1 MGLPT
6 ATVRLRGGDGVL
18 RVRAAVGSGP
28 IDAAC
33 KAIEQALDMEVTL
46 VDYVVHAVT
55 PGLDALGEVSV
66 RVRGADGRV
75 VHGRGADT
83 DVIVASA
90 RAYLAAVTRLAAR
103 AGGGMRTLFEK
114 VWDAHVVAE
123 EPESPAV
130 LHIDLHL
137 VHEVTSPQAFSELA
151 ARGLRVRRPDLTL
164 ATMDHSTPTTPA
176 GGDGRRRLRAAR
188 AAAPELRRAR
198 RHALRARLGAAGHRP
213 RHRAGAR
220 PHPPGD
226 DGGLRRQPHLDARRL
241 RGAGFRYRHQRGGG
255 RSSHPSVCSP
265 GARAPL
271 EVRIDGRLGPR
282 RDWRK
287 T

>member
-1 MGLPT
+1 MALHTRQALYGLTTGIDTRQLTAMSRLVSACSGMVVQPNKAVVGANAFAHESGIHQDGMLKHTQTYEIMTPEAVGVKQTSLVMGKHSGRHAFVHKLEELGYKLGSNQIEDAFVRFKALADRKKQILDADLEALVAEELDERPTVALEGLQVACGTMGLPT

-103 AGGGMRTLFEK
+103 A
-114 VWDAHVVAE
+114 VA
-123 EPESPAV
+123 A
-130 LHIDLHL
+130 
-137 VHEVTSPQAFSELA
+137 
-151 ARGLRVRRPDLTL
+151 
-164 ATMDHSTPTTPA
+164 
-176 GGDGRRRLRAAR
+176 
-188 AAAPELRRAR
+188 
-198 RHALRARLGAAGHRP
+198 
-213 RHRAGAR
+213 
-220 PHPPGD
+220 
-226 DGGLRRQPHLDARRL
+226 
-241 RGAGFRYRHQRGGG
+241 
-255 RSSHPSVCSP
+255 
-265 GARAPL
+265 
-271 EVRIDGRLGPR
+271 
-282 RDWRK
+282 
-287 T
+287 